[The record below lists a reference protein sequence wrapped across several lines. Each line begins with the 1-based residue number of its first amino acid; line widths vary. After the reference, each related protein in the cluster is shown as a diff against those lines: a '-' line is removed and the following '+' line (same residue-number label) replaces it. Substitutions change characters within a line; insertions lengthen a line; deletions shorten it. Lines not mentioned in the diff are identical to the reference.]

1 MSGLRP
7 REAGCLDQGHTAQG
21 AGRGLTSRGLAMRWR
36 FSEKKERSG
45 TLLVNTWEHPRV
57 PAVVVS
63 GLSFFSWLV
72 PHSPAWSV
80 TLWSMNTAGAP
91 RPLSE
96 EAGACSGSRGVRR
109 AENLAKRGETEGP
122 GSRGW
127 GGSGFGRR
135 GWGGA
140 PGSQARVRD
149 LARSSERTRG
159 PLPARGPA
167 GRSSQRVSRS
177 ILTARSPPLRSRG
190 PRGAARGVN
199 SGPQKQ
205 VHREATRRES
215 WTLSTWDAARPP
227 AHHRVLEEGTSLFG
241 KK

>member
-1 MSGLRP
+1 MGAPQSPGSRGIGFVIFLVACASQSGLVRDALEHEHGWGP
-7 REAGCLDQGHTAQG
+7 PASLGGGWSLQ
-21 AGRGLTSRGLAMRWR
+21 
-36 FSEKKERSG
+36 
-45 TLLVNTWEHPRV
+45 WE
-57 PAVVVS
+57 
-63 GLSFFSWLV
+63 L
-72 PHSPAWSV
+72 
-80 TLWSMNTAGAP
+80 
-91 RPLSE
+91 
-96 EAGACSGSRGVRR
+96 GVRR

-205 VHREATRRES
+205 VHMEAMRRES